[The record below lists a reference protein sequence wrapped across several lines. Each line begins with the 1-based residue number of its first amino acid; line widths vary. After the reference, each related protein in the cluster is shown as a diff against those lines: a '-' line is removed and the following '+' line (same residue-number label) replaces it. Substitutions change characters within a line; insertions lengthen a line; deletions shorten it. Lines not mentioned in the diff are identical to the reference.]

1 MLDGIL
7 KKLFGDKN
15 QKDLNELLPI
25 VDSTNEAF
33 EKIQDISD
41 DDLRKKTQD
50 FKDVINNAC
59 KDFKNQVQDLKE
71 QAKSDQLNISEKE
84 VLYEKIESIEK
95 KENEVIEETL
105 LEIMP
110 SAFAVVK
117 ETSRRLAENGCLK
130 VKANDNDIN
139 LSKKIR
145 RSFN

>member
-84 VLYEKIESIEK
+84 VLYEKIESIE
-95 KENEVIEETL
+95 NRL
-105 LEIMP
+105 
-110 SAFAVVK
+110 VVFDSK
-117 ETSRRLAENGCLK
+117 TMHSGSTTNDS
-130 VKANDNDIN
+130 KARFVIN
-139 LSKKIR
+139 LNYIPR
-145 RSFN
+145 

>member
-15 QKDLNELLPI
+15 QKDLNELLPV

-59 KDFKNQVQDLKE
+59 KDFKNQFQDLKE

-95 KENEVIEETL
+95 KENEVI
-105 LEIMP
+105 
-110 SAFAVVK
+110 
-117 ETSRRLAENGCLK
+117 
-130 VKANDNDIN
+130 
-139 LSKKIR
+139 
-145 RSFN
+145 